1 MSEARVLLYDTSIK
15 PEWIDHNGHMNVAF
29 FVLAF
34 DEATDAAYEHWGI
47 GMDYPDT
54 SGCSVFTLGM
64 NVDYLGELFEGDAIR
79 VETTLVDHDAKR
91 IHYFHRMIDAGS
103 GKLVATNECLCM
115 NVDLKSRKA
124 APFED
129 SVTEKLARFAS
140 DAEPP
145 DGFGRTLRIRR
156 S

>member
-1 MSEARVLLYDTSIK
+1 MSEERTHVYETVVK

-34 DEATDAAYEHWGI
+34 DEATDEVYEHWGI

-54 SGCSVFTLGM
+54 SGCSVFTLGI

-79 VETTLVDHDAKR
+79 IETTLVDYDAKR
-91 IHYFHRMIDAGS
+91 IHYFHRMIDLGS

-115 NVDLKSRKA
+115 NVDLTARKS
-124 APFED
+124 APFPEE
-129 SVTEKLARFAS
+129 VAEKLAPFAG

-145 DGFGRTLRIRR
+145 KGFGRTLRIRR
-156 S
+156 